1 MHIIFLGAEDQTDRD
16 LLLEC
21 GVEDIGVNFF
31 DLGVQQQ
38 TALFDKTP
46 DEVRIHLYAG
56 NPPSQVLE
64 DQVGGLAQMY
74 EDYVEKHIDRLYSWS
89 EVRHPAVR
97 TAERQTEFYDRFD
110 AFRFRPVYNETQS
123 MFDLEGLADKYPHV
137 LLTRE
142 AISIIRE
149 AMSHD
154 NTEDPLLALSSE
166 YGTVFHAMGMHR
178 AKKSHYNFATV
189 ATAMWQAPRR
199 FGQPVIWDGRKLTRS
214 NADVSEDVLDKHYA
228 RIKAYGLD
236 ADAIIG
242 GDRREGMKLAIIS
255 MLEYQKACERTPG
268 LAASI
273 PVETPETSSAT
284 PEVVS
289 PLPEV
294 SDSSDG
300 QDDGTSTGNVISIL
314 GDSTQTTRNSGSG
327 SQQDRKGHFPF
338 LGTEMMS
345 TVVPTDSGSVVEE
358 LPLVTSGGEGV
369 RNCNICVLSRQCPA
383 YEVDAEC
390 KFGMPVEL
398 RTRDQLMAVL
408 RTAMEIQSSRVFF
421 SRFQEELSGGSLDE
435 QTSKEIDRLF
445 KLATQLKSMDEV
457 KESVSVTVER
467 KSSAGVLSALFGKAA
482 TDSLMNNE
490 LPPAE

>member
-1 MHIIFLGAEDQTDRD
+1 MQIIFLGAEDQTDRD

-46 DEVRIHLYAG
+46 EHVRIHLYAG
-56 NPPSQVLE
+56 NLPSQVLE

-74 EDYVEKHIDRLYSWS
+74 EDYVESHVDRLYSWS
-89 EVRHPAVR
+89 EVRHSAVR
-97 TAERQTEFYDRFD
+97 MPERQEAFYDRFD
-110 AFRFRPVYNETQS
+110 AFRFRPVYSEAQS
-123 MFDLEGLADKYPHV
+123 MFDLERLADKYPHV
-137 LLTRE
+137 LLSRE

-166 YGTVFHAMGMHR
+166 YGTVFHATGMHR
-178 AKKSHYNFATV
+178 AKQNHYNFATV

-199 FGQPVIWDGRKLTRS
+199 FGQPVIWDSRKLTRS
-214 NADVSEDVLDKHYA
+214 NADVADEVLNKHYA

-273 PVETPETSSAT
+273 PIELTPAPSSE
-284 PEVVS
+284 PEV
-289 PLPEV
+289 PAPPTEV
-294 SDSSDG
+294 SDSSEGSD
-300 QDDGTSTGNVISIL
+300 TAEPTGNVISIL
-314 GDSTQTTRNSGSG
+314 GGSDPTTRNTGIESA
-327 SQQDRKGHFPF
+327 QDRKGYFPF
-338 LGTEMMS
+338 LGKEVMS
-345 TVVPTDSGSVVEE
+345 TVVPTETGSVVEE
-358 LPLVTSGGEGV
+358 VPLVTSGGEGV

-383 YEVDAEC
+383 YEPDAEC

-421 SRFQEELSGGSLDE
+421 SRFQEELSGGALDE

-482 TDSLMNNE
+482 SDSLMNNE